1 MTEILGMVGKKIGSL
16 KWKIRKTE
24 VQEGEEKTREDRD
37 TRFRRQNLSLVSR
50 QKKTNLGENWK
61 YGRVLKIEWKESYWT
76 QTYKIDVQKFR

>member
-1 MTEILGMVGKKIGSL
+1 MVGKKIGSL